1 MRKGGEVRGEGEA
14 ARYRNASDQNCMQ
27 RWLRMRGEDSRSLM
41 TASTASGSVYTGC
54 CFIGIERQ
62 DVGLQFPSIATY
74 SGKNERLR
82 IPKSRQL
89 VFYIVAVAQVSKYS
103 KTKKKPTSDLS
114 IEPPDFCGPGYRASF
129 FIFKRLLAVCV
140 GSGNSHRRSLVVE
153 APLHRDVDLAWPA
166 FSLLRE
172 RRLPARAEHGR
183 KQGGPS
189 CAFYGSGRDAAGT
202 ACGLGGFRD
211 SSLFRPRV
219 T

>member
-1 MRKGGEVRGEGEA
+1 
-14 ARYRNASDQNCMQ
+14 
-27 RWLRMRGEDSRSLM
+27 M

-74 SGKNERLR
+74 SWKNPNLEFPNRDNFFCLR
-82 IPKSRQL
+82 FLFVDFFWPWHQRAGIIFQNKEETHL
-89 VFYIVAVAQVSKYS
+89 
-103 KTKKKPTSDLS
+103 TLS

-202 ACGLGGFRD
+202 ACGLGGIRD